1 MSKSYGE
8 FLMEMADRFFE
19 DFVKEEE
26 AKQEEVREEK
36 VDDVMDDDFETCED
50 DVASSLIVMK
60 DEVSLDFAHIY
71 TPNFDMFPNMKYV
84 TSVHLDFL
92 EDLFGHETAIEIY
105 ENFECGLNVV
115 IVNIKSFVEEAYDKE
130 YYMKGMDDE

>member
-26 AKQEEVREEK
+26 AKQQEVREE

-71 TPNFDMFPNMKYV
+71 TSNMEYI
-84 TSVHLDFL
+84 TSVHVDFL
-92 EDLFGHETAIEIY
+92 EDFFGQETAMEIY
-105 ENFECGLNVV
+105 ESFECRLNVV